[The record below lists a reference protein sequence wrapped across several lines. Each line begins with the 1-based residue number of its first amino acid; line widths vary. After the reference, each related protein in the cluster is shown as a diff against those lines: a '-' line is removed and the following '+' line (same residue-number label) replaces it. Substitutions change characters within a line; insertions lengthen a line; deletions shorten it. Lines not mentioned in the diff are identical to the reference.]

1 MKPFMLLIFVFL
13 STALYAQ
20 PPGNG
25 MQGGRG
31 QGGGQ
36 RGGQGFQERQTPDF
50 DAYKQAGIFYYDE
63 AEVVKKIKIKKNKNL
78 EIKVKQAVINYNSK
92 IEELRFMNTYNFDTL
107 NIYMNTAKNIA
118 MALRIQNMMDGGQS
132 GMSQPNEDNPMRTA
146 MLESRKKIRP
156 VRMEV
161 MRQEEI
167 LNNKLLEYLNKKQY
181 ARWLKYQKRIKE
193 TLNPRMPS
201 SNSSQGGPN
210 RGGGGQF
217 GNRQGNRMR

>member
-1 MKPFMLLIFVFL
+1 MKSFTLLIFVFL
-13 STALYAQ
+13 STVLYAQ
-20 PPGNG
+20 PPSNG
-25 MQGGRG
+25 MQGSRG

-63 AEVVKKIKIKKNKNL
+63 AEVVKKIKIKKDKNL
-78 EIKVKQAVINYNSK
+78 EIKVKKAIINYNSK
-92 IEELRFMNTYNFDTL
+92 IEEIRFANTYNFDTL

-118 MALRIQNMMDGGQS
+118 MALRIQNMMDGGQG
-132 GMSQPNEDNPMRTA
+132 GMSQRNEDNPMRTA

-156 VRMEV
+156 VRKQV
-161 MRQEEI
+161 IREEEALNDQLSGI
-167 LNNKLLEYLNKKQY
+167 LSEKQY
-181 ARWLKYQKRIKE
+181 ARWLKYQKHIKE
-193 TLNPRMPS
+193 ALNPRIPS
-201 SNSSQGGPN
+201 NNLSQGGPN